1 MLTGVVMVDG
11 DMDGGGDFVLDV
23 EGGGGGGGGC

>member
-1 MLTGVVMVDG
+1 MLIGVVMVDG

>member
-1 MLTGVVMVDG
+1 MLIGVVMVDG

-23 EGGGGGGGGC
+23 EGGGGGGGC

>member
-1 MLTGVVMVDG
+1 MIGVVMVDG

>member
-11 DMDGGGDFVLDV
+11 DRDGGGDGVMDV
-23 EGGGGGGGGC
+23 EGGGGGCEG

>member
-1 MLTGVVMVDG
+1 MLIGVVMVDG

-23 EGGGGGGGGC
+23 EGGGGGGC